1 MFELGK
7 IAVTHSAE
15 SALRDSQQSAE
26 EFIARHRSGDWGDI
40 TEETRRANEE
50 GLRDGLKLESI
61 YHTRRGEKLLVVTDA
76 DRALTSVMTPEEF

>member
-15 SALRDSQQSAE
+15 SALRDAQQSAD
-26 EFIARHRSGDWGDI
+26 EFVARHKAGDWGDV
-40 TEETRRANEE
+40 TEETRRANAEALKD
-50 GLRDGLKLESI
+50 GLRLESV
-61 YHTRRGEKLLVVTDA
+61 YHTKRGEKLLVVTDA